1 MQLKTILFTGLL
13 GVSCLTLQTGCIAP
27 ALMAGA
33 QSQLLW
39 SVLKPMVGF
48 DPNEVKLFEQPL
60 VQDRLK
66 PLLGPHFDST
76 IALLKTAETIQQE
89 GPLFYVASR
98 YTPLPD
104 IAEKAGFV
112 YNADTNQMAVML
124 VKGGVT
130 NVFAEPLQQQAGAA
144 AQQALGVQW
153 PGELAGFTDP
163 SKMKQNLM
171 QSAEQKLQGALPAVP
186 ALPTVKD
193 LPAAPALPSLVK
205 PELPKAALPALP
217 SLPSLNDTTQ
227 AVKNS
232 AASSLSSAKDAAK
245 DAATQAG
252 KNAVQGATQGLT
264 QGVAQTVTNAV
275 NQSKAAVSNGKASVT
290 NSAATLTS
298 GVTNTVTNT
307 VTSTVTNA
315 VSANDTVQKAQQNA
329 AQALQNAKQAT
340 SAAEQAKAALQQQKQ
355 TVESLKKDSTESSGG
370 GR

>member
-27 ALMAGA
+27 GLMAGA

-171 QSAEQKLQGALPAVP
+171 QSAEQQLQGALPAVP

-193 LPAAPALPSLVK
+193 LPAAPALPSLAK

-217 SLPSLNDTTQ
+217 SLPSLSDTTQ

-232 AASSLSSAKDAAK
+232 AASSLTSAK

-275 NQSKAAVSNGKASVT
+275 NQSKAAVSNGKA
-290 NSAATLTS
+290 A
-298 GVTNTVTNT
+298 VTNT

>member
-13 GVSCLTLQTGCIAP
+13 GVSCLTLQTGCVAP
-27 ALMAGA
+27 ALLAGA

-153 PGELAGFTDP
+153 PGELATFTDP

-186 ALPTVKD
+186 AV
-193 LPAAPALPSLVK
+193 PALPAVPSL
-205 PELPKAALPALP
+205 PTTALPKAALPKPALP
-217 SLPSLNDTTQ
+217 ALAPLQQLTEATQ
-227 AVKNS
+227 AAKNS
-232 AASSLSSAKDAAK
+232 ATATVTSAKAA
-245 DAATQAG
+245 AAQAS
-252 KNAVQGATQGLT
+252 KNAVQATVNSATQ
-264 QGVAQTVTNAV
+264 
-275 NQSKAAVSNGKASVT
+275 
-290 NSAATLTS
+290 
-298 GVTNTVTNT
+298 GVTNTVTSAVEQGKAAVANR
-307 VTSTVTNA
+307 VSA
-315 VSANDTVQKAQQNA
+315 VSNGVSASDTAQKAQQTA
-329 AQALQNAKQAT
+329 AQALQHAKQAT
-340 SAAEQAKAALQQQKQ
+340 TAAEQAKATAEQAKSALQQQKQ
-355 TVESLKKDSTESSGG
+355 GLDSLKKDSTDNGGG

>member
-27 ALMAGA
+27 GLMAGA

-193 LPAAPALPSLVK
+193 LPAAPALPSLAK

-232 AASSLSSAKDAAK
+232 AASSLTSAKDAAK

-264 QGVAQTVTNAV
+264 QGVSQTVTNAV
-275 NQSKAAVSNGKASVT
+275 NQSKAAVSN
-290 NSAATLTS
+290 SAATLTN
-298 GVTNTVTNT
+298 GVTNT

>member
-13 GVSCLTLQTGCIAP
+13 GVSCLTLQTGCVAP
-27 ALMAGA
+27 ALLAGA

-66 PLLGPHFDST
+66 PLLGSHFDST

-153 PGELAGFTDP
+153 PGELATFTDP

-186 ALPTVKD
+186 AV
-193 LPAAPALPSLVK
+193 PALPAVPSL
-205 PELPKAALPALP
+205 PTPALPTTALPKPALPALAP
-217 SLPSLNDTTQ
+217 LQQLTEATQ
-227 AVKNS
+227 AAKNS
-232 AASSLSSAKDAAK
+232 ATATVTSAKAA
-245 DAATQAG
+245 AAQAS
-252 KNAVQGATQGLT
+252 KNAVQATVNSATQ
-264 QGVAQTVTNAV
+264 
-275 NQSKAAVSNGKASVT
+275 
-290 NSAATLTS
+290 
-298 GVTNTVTNT
+298 GVTNTVTSAVEQGKAAVANR
-307 VTSTVTNA
+307 VSA
-315 VSANDTVQKAQQNA
+315 VSNGVSASDTAQKAQQTA
-329 AQALQNAKQAT
+329 AQALQHAKQAT
-340 SAAEQAKAALQQQKQ
+340 TAAEQAKATAEQAKSALQQQTQ
-355 TVESLKKDSTESSGG
+355 GLDSLKKDSTDNGGG